1 MIKLL
6 TKTDKNVTSFWVSF
20 PLCTRTLPPSLHPT
34 HTSPLP
40 PAYTYTRSLPHTLSL
55 LCVSHPESHAHS
67 RVKMSTCPSS
77 DTDVLV
83 QL

>member
-55 LCVSHPESHAHS
+55 LCVSHTP
-67 RVKMSTCPSS
+67 RVTRTFKGE
-77 DTDVLV
+77 DVNV
-83 QL
+83 PKF